1 MFGSI
6 LKEPQILPKTFDDT
20 CSKFCGFINQ
30 ICLIIQLHQHCYLND
45 RTQVGLI
52 GTLLLGTTITWFTP
66 FLKCQ
71 FPLLKNFE
79 AFFKEFVIFSR
90 DSNKKCTTRNKLQAF
105 HQGTHLASMYVFE
118 FKQLACDIS
127 WDKVVLMSQF

>member
-1 MFGSI
+1 MFDG
-6 LKEPQILPKTFDDT
+6 T
-20 CSKFCGFINQ
+20 CSKFRSFVNR
-30 ICLIIQLHQHCYLND
+30 ICFIIQLHQHCYLND
-45 RTQVGLI
+45 WTQVGLI

-66 FLKCQ
+66 FLECQ
-71 FPLLKNFE
+71 FPLLNNFE
-79 AFFKEFVIFSR
+79 AFLKEFVVFFY
-90 DSNKKCTTRNKLQAF
+90 DSDKKCTTTNKLQTF